1 MDIGLKKILSKVTNA
16 HYNGI
21 LACEFDPN
29 KTYLLSTT
37 GMDYSIKFWDI
48 KNLTAPVAAVFSNT
62 HWIWD
67 LKYNKRFS
75 RVMITCSSSSVVR
88 GLVFE
93 KEADSEETE
102 NRLDRQVD
110 YSYIQNHSAID
121 YVEFDD
127 AVYSLDWSLND
138 PWTFAAVSFNSYLY
152 INSIPEDIKYQIML
166 DN

>member
-1 MDIGLKKILSKVTNA
+1 LTKVPNA

-21 LACEFDPN
+21 LACEFDPF

-37 GMDYSIKFWDI
+37 GMDYSVKFWDI
-48 KNLTAPVAAVFSNT
+48 RNFISPVAAIFNNS

-88 GLVFE
+88 GIVFD
-93 KEADSEETE
+93 KEPEVEESRE
-102 NRLDRQVD
+102 RQHLCTNDHSQQD
-110 YSYIQNHSAID
+110 YSFIQNHSAID

-127 AVYSLDWSLND
+127 SVYSLDWSLND
-138 PWTFAAVSFNSYLY
+138 PWTFAAVSYNSYLY
-152 INSIPEDIKYQIML
+152 INSIPEDVKYQIML